1 MKRTLAIVFLLALT
15 SAGRAQTS
23 ETDEAQVRSL
33 IPAFTAAW
41 GRADAQGLAGL
52 FAPDGDLMIPT
63 GNVFSGRAAIDA
75 FYSSVFA
82 EGYRGSKGTGA
93 IARLRFLHPDVVVG
107 DGTWSIIGA
116 HDKQGREAAPERG
129 VFTVVAVKHGGRWR
143 ISALREQTSATALKA
158 TN

>member
-1 MKRTLAIVFLLALT
+1 MRTILAVLFLAVVT
-15 SAGRAQTS
+15 SPVCAQTPDS
-23 ETDEAQVRSL
+23 DEAQVRNL

-41 GRADAQGLAGL
+41 GRADAQSLAGL

-82 EGYRGSKGTGA
+82 EGYRGSKGTGE
-93 IARLRFLHPDVVVG
+93 IARLRFLQPDVVVG

-129 VFTVVAVKHGGRWR
+129 VFTVVAVKHGDKWQ

-158 TN
+158 AN